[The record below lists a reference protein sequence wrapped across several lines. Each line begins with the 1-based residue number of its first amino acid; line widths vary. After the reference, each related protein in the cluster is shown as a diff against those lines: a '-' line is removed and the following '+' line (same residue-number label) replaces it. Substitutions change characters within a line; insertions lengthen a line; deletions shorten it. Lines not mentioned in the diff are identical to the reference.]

1 MKDQPV
7 PAEVRRR
14 VGVSIAVPHH
24 LAGAGA
30 LMVPRSALSREV
42 GVATEMLLTK
52 AEQVWDDGAPPGYA
66 FRGHEA
72 RPGRFARRP
81 VARLC
86 SGSVGS
92 SRPRAY
98 FSASRPKHKDGS
110 N

>member
-66 FRGHEA
+66 YSGHA
-72 RPGRFARRP
+72 CPATALTDQQQRR
-81 VARLC
+81 RWL
-86 SGSVGS
+86 
-92 SRPRAY
+92 SR
-98 FSASRPKHKDGS
+98 
-110 N
+110 